1 MRLTVFGASGRVGG
15 QVVRQALS
23 AGHTVTAVVRE
34 RASFEAPAGVR
45 TVRVPDLDGLLLPA
59 ECDAV
64 LSAIGPRGRSDGPV
78 ASNATRGI
86 LAAIAPATRFVAVS
100 AAPVGPPPPDFLN
113 RRLLFPFIG
122 RVLRATYDDLRA
134 MEALIRASATEWTV
148 VRPPKFV
155 DRPLTGRY
163 RTVVGANVPRGY
175 TISPP
180 DVAHAMLAVL
190 ADPATVRQP
199 VGVAY

>member
-15 QVVRQALS
+15 HVVRQALS

-34 RASFEAPAGVR
+34 RASFEAPEGVR
-45 TVRVPDLDGLLLPA
+45 TVRVPGLDAPPPVA

-64 LSAIGPRGRSDGPV
+64 LSAIGPRGAKDGPV
-78 ASNATRGI
+78 ATVATRGI
-86 LAAIAPATRFVAVS
+86 LAALKPAMRFVALS
-100 AAPVGPPPPDFLN
+100 AAPAGPPPPDFLN

-134 MEALIRASATEWTV
+134 MEALIRESGTEWTV

-155 DRPLTGRY
+155 DRPLSGRY
-163 RTVVGANVPRGY
+163 RTVIGANVPRGY
-175 TISPP
+175 TVSPP

>member
-15 QVVRQALS
+15 HLVRQALS

-34 RASFEAPAGVR
+34 RASFEAPEGVH
-45 TVRVPDLDGLLLPA
+45 TVRVPGLDGPLPVP

-64 LSAIGPRGRSDGPV
+64 LSAIGPRGAKDGPV
-78 ASNATRGI
+78 ATTATRGI
-86 LAAIAPATRFVAVS
+86 LAALKPATRFVAVS
-100 AAPVGPPPPDFLN
+100 AAPAGPPPPDLLN
-113 RRLLFPFIG
+113 RWLLFPFIG
-122 RVLRATYDDLRA
+122 RVLRATYDDLRE

-155 DRPLTGRY
+155 DRPLRGRY
-163 RTVVGANVPRGY
+163 RTVIGANVPRGY